1 VPQQPEVHN
10 NASLFP
16 LHRYVQRSAET
27 MPVLRHLLAV
37 PQRSAAPLD
46 ERRLTHAVG
55 QRSAC
60 IPKPLGEPVPLHRP
74 ICPSSS
80 RERGARK
87 TLMHMILLTS
97 ARSLLASMQRATPRA
112 AVTRR
117 RGWRCPHS
125 IRPSPRIKPYHPR
138 QAKSS
143 ASCLSCDLSPAA
155 RLWAVNVH
163 AGVQRCLHR
172 TTLAPAN
179 VAGHLVSLRAWPW
192 RKLARPSEA
201 RRITARWFCWEGPAD
216 DGHGECGCCS
226 HVCAPMGRDVSADP
240 GARPAQPPS
249 RTGRGE

>member
-1 VPQQPEVHN
+1 MPPSSPSTLRATLSGDD
-10 NASLFP
+10 ASL
-16 LHRYVQRSAET
+16 
-27 MPVLRHLLAV
+27 
-37 PQRSAAPLD
+37 AAPTRSPTAVGRSFGRTALD
-46 ERRLTHAVG
+46 ACSRPTQRVYPKTAGGASASPPPHMSVVVAGARGPENTHAYDSTDV
-55 QRSAC
+55 RTEFAR
-60 IPKPLGEPVPLHRP
+60 LHAASHAASCGHAPPR
-74 ICPSSS
+74 
-80 RERGARK
+80 
-87 TLMHMILLTS
+87 
-97 ARSLLASMQRATPRA
+97 LAMSP
-112 AVTRR
+112 
-117 RGWRCPHS
+117 S